1 MEGKTLVIAK
11 MLTLVVALVGLCV
24 LIYSWFI
31 DKHDAPLV
39 LSGILSG
46 LIFAILGFNKAKAE
60 PDPQRDSDNHEAKKD
75 DVGVKEKEATHG
87 L

>member
-1 MEGKTLVIAK
+1 MERTILIVAK
-11 MLTLVVALVGLCV
+11 MVTLIVALAGLCV
-24 LIYSWFI
+24 LIYSWFV
-31 DKHDAPLV
+31 DKHDAPLI

-60 PDPQRDSDNHEAKKD
+60 PDPQRGNDIDDAKKD
-75 DVGVKEKEATHG
+75 DVDVKEKEVTNG

>member
-1 MEGKTLVIAK
+1 MEGKVLMVAK
-11 MLTLVVALVGLCV
+11 MVTLVVALAGLCV
-24 LIYSWFI
+24 LIYGWFV
-31 DKHDAPLV
+31 DKHDAPLM

-60 PDPQRDSDNHEAKKD
+60 PDPQRGSDTDDVKKD
-75 DVGVKEKEATHG
+75 DVDTKGKEATNG